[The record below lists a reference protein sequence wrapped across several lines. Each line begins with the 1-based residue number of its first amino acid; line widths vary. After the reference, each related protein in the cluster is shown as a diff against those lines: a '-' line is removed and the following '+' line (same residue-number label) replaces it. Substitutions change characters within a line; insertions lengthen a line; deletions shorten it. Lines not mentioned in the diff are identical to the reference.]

1 MDGAG
6 YPWRYELKKMQMKSH
21 RDKLVLIFI
30 LTIIFF
36 TDGCD
41 GISDKKYHPSEQSE
55 PKYSYHFLQFLDGND
70 KLLFFQYNQR
80 NFQTKSIFIYE
91 VPTHRLYRPLTMNGA
106 DYPRIP
112 RFSRDKK
119 RIAFVSDKD
128 GGRNIYVMNADGSDV
143 RQLTFITGNSRKDS
157 KVNLDV
163 QTNEGPSFS
172 PDGSRIIF
180 KRSHTLGW
188 VTKTPI
194 RWDVYEIDIKT
205 GKESKLTNI
214 ASSLMSDP
222 FYFSD
227 GNRFIF
233 HSDKADEGEG
243 VYIADNKR
251 NTLNKI
257 STGGW
262 WIPGPRISWNDKI
275 VFMGGL
281 HLQHPDHDLFIY
293 ENGIIKRL
301 NWIQRGVHVT
311 NLAISLDGSKVLF
324 ESEAPI
330 DSSKFVRSLWIGNA
344 DGTELQEINIPWEH
358 LKESKLD

>member
-1 MDGAG
+1 M
-6 YPWRYELKKMQMKSH
+6 KKTQVKSNL
-21 RDKLVLIFI
+21 DKLGLIFI
-30 LTIIFF
+30 MAIIFF
-36 TDGCD
+36 TNGCD
-41 GISDKKYHPSEQSE
+41 GLSDKSYKPSEQSA
-55 PKYSYHFLQFLDGND
+55 PQYPYHFLQFLDGND
-70 KLLFFQYNQR
+70 KLLFFRYDQK
-80 NFQTKSIFIYE
+80 NFQTKSILIYE
-91 VPTHRLYRPLTMNGA
+91 IPSHRLYKPLTMNSM
-106 DYPRIP
+106 DYPRFP

-119 RIAFVSDKD
+119 QVVFVSDRD

-143 RQLTFITGNSRKDS
+143 RQLTFSTGNSRKDS
-157 KVNLDV
+157 KSNFDV

-180 KRSHTLGW
+180 KRSHALGR
-188 VTKTPI
+188 VTKAPI

-214 ASSLMSDP
+214 ASFLMSDP

-243 VYIADNKR
+243 VYIADKKR

-275 VFMGGL
+275 VFTGGL
-281 HLQHPDHDLFIY
+281 HLQHPDHNLFIY

-301 NWIQRGVHVT
+301 NWIQRGVRVT
-311 NLAISLDGSKVLF
+311 NLAISSDGSKVFF
-324 ESEAPI
+324 ESETPI
-330 DSSKFVRSLWIGNA
+330 DSSKFVPSLWIGKA
-344 DGTELQEINIPWEH
+344 DGTELQEIKIPCESF
-358 LKESKLD
+358 KENK